1 MARIRFE
8 KYNMTGVREK
18 TITLPM
24 FLLRIVMWM
33 MPRSTLNDMAA
44 RGLDL
49 RAAIEASR
57 QGVFYR
63 REFPIRERGVDKRL
77 VVSLV

>member
-8 KYNMTGVREK
+8 KYSKTGMREK

-33 MPRSTLNDMAA
+33 MPRNTLKEMAA
-44 RGLDL
+44 KGLDL
-49 RAAIEASR
+49 RAAMEASR

-63 REFPIRERGVDKRL
+63 REFPIRERGEDKRL